1 MPSPAPSHRPA
12 AIPGTTAD
20 KTPAKP
26 PRSAPAEPR
35 KPLNAVTDLDTAG
48 SAFRNGAATFRM
60 RRLEPCIA
68 LALAGAAAWV
78 NLFHPQAAYTV
89 HELQLETGTV
99 VREFASASGQVFA
112 LAWRGPVLPD
122 LNQWLGSYF
131 GAFKQEADQQRLAGR
146 RGAPINLAQAGL
158 VVRSNGRMRNFF
170 GHAYVPALV
179 PPTVN
184 INEVFQ
190 DAPQ

>member
-1 MPSPAPSHRPA
+1 MSALISLGKQFKRPVHTLTRRCWPGVLVLVMAGDALAALGQAPFSPVPA
-12 AIPGTTAD
+12 AATSIAATATGAVAPKPRLLAPGT
-20 KTPAKP
+20 
-26 PRSAPAEPR
+26 
-35 KPLNAVTDLDTAG
+35 
-48 SAFRNGAATFRM
+48 
-60 RRLEPCIA
+60 A
-68 LALAGAAAWV
+68 L
-78 NLFHPQAAYTV
+78 PQVAYTV

-112 LAWRGPVLPD
+112 LAWHGPVLPD

-184 INEVFQ
+184 INEVLQ